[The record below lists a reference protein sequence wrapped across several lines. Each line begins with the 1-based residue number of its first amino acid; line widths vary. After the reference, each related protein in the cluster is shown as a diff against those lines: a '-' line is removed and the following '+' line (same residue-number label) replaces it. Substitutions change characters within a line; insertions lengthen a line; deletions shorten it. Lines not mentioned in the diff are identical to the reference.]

1 MSDTIITLN
10 ATPAGVWSGRG
21 VIAGTNKF
29 DPVLAGLG
37 VSTLTYTVTSG
48 CGAVANV
55 NITVK
60 DCQERHNVLA
70 GAIRIWPNPSTGQFN
85 IKFLTDKYKEFG
97 LKVVDAGG
105 KTLRDL
111 QFTNLVY
118 GSIIP
123 MDLRALP
130 SGMYV
135 LLAYNSQEHA
145 SFQIII
151 AH

>member
-1 MSDTIITLN
+1 M
-10 ATPAGVWSGRG
+10 
-21 VIAGTNKF
+21 
-29 DPVLAGLG
+29 
-37 VSTLTYTVTSG
+37 
-48 CGAVANV
+48 
-55 NITVK
+55 
-60 DCQERHNVLA
+60 A

-85 IKFLTDKYKEFG
+85 IKFLTDKYKEFS